1 MGTPI
6 INQPQVAIMAVGAI
20 KKRPVVIE
28 TEQGDSIAIRHM
40 MYISLSYDHRIIDCG
55 HLILTL
61 EQNIV
66 NRAYSSQLIRSSSS
80 TGANYRA
87 TRRAK
92 SNADFINKFKIVE
105 EELDESLF
113 FLEMIVEFNKAKRDK
128 IAKIYKEGEEL
139 LKIIVASLKTLRK
152 K

>member
-1 MGTPI
+1 MTT
-6 INQPQVAIMAVGAI
+6 NEMVKRTKQFAV
-20 KKRPVVIE
+20 
-28 TEQGDSIAIRHM
+28 
-40 MYISLSYDHRIIDCG
+40 DCG
-55 HLILTL
+55 HLILSL

-80 TGANYRA
+80 VGANYRA

-105 EELDESLF
+105 EEIDESLF
-113 FLEMIVEFNKAKRDK
+113 FLEMIVEFNKNKRDK
-128 IAKIYKEGEEL
+128 IALIYKEGEEL